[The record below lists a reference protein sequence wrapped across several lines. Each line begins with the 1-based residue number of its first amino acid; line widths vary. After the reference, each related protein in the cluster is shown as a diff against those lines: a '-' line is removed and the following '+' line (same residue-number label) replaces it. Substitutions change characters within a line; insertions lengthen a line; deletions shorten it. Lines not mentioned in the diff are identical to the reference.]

1 MTPGYKAWQLFDVLW
16 HVTSA
21 QGIIYTAVVGSSGTP
36 RMAASA
42 LHRSRIPAAPAS
54 EGETLSVF
62 PSLVLSCRAW
72 LLQGVVVIQSLL
84 P

>member
-21 QGIIYTAVVGSSGTP
+21 QGIIFTAVVGSGTP
-36 RMAASA
+36 QMAASA

-62 PSLVLSCRAW
+62 PSLVLLCLAW
-72 LLQGVVVIQSLL
+72 HLQGVVVIQSLM